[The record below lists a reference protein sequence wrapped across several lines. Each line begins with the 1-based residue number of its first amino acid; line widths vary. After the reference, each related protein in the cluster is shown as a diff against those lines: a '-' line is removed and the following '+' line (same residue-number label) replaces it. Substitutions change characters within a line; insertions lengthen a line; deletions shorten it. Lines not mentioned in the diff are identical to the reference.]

1 MGWEQICINFV
12 PKREIIILVKKQI
25 CPQSWWETLCLS
37 SKVYDIVVNSFCSEE
52 EDKQAI
58 PEVLSPPDL
67 DLTAQFV
74 SHFRVLI
81 ICDLSFL
88 FLFACLFWF
97 ILILK
102 WHLYK
107 CHSKPWKMGSSWWW
121 IWWKMHTFL
130 MTINS
135 ILPFRVGD
143 LSLIIAEL
151 LSSEMSSLFSTLT
164 GAPNCIMVKNYRQE
178 WIPLGPKM
186 IYIDDHTIYPC

>member
-25 CPQSWWETLCLS
+25 CPQSWWETLFVFQSLRHSCQFLLLRRGRQTS
-37 SKVYDIVVNSFCSEE
+37 Y
-52 EDKQAI
+52 
-58 PEVLSPPDL
+58 PWRLSPPNL